1 MTNPAVNTAATRT
14 VGLTPVVP
22 LLTSP
27 LFANRHHRTPEAAPE
42 PVFGDDVW
50 PLHYLS
56 LSENQIT
63 LNINFAA
70 IRPRHREA
78 AKVYLYNVLNT
89 ETQRRTTSMK
99 SRFPSAGTAI
109 HMFHA
114 MKLLLDWIDT
124 HGLSSIADLTT
135 DDWTQ
140 YGEHV
145 GAREDCTYSYRVS
158 QLVHLGRLWAH
169 NVDLPS
175 PYAFTAPSW
184 FSAKYSRWLGPA
196 PVEYENKT
204 EPFHPE
210 AISALIV
217 AAHTVISGYLDGTL
231 TVGRRGIKK
240 TAETWFTA
248 QGITLPPGRL
258 SAENA
263 RQWKDAT
270 NWLQSYDAGS
280 VRSAAFVLISYFTGM
295 RPQEVLH
302 LQRGCL
308 RYNPVTSNASAAAE
322 YTIVGREF
330 KGLRDEYGDQL
341 SQGAQRDQPW
351 VTIEPAA
358 RAIEAL
364 EQLARPD
371 TPYLFAW
378 NRRPREGQ
386 QRQGEVATTSSIA
399 ISLGSFITLWN
410 AHATQNGDP
419 VVPISGPTSILSENQ
434 SGDAARLLIGTTRF
448 RRTLAYHIANQP
460 GGEIAL
466 GIQYGHVKS
475 VVSLGYA
482 GRGES
487 GFPDVVELDALL
499 GSWDDLTLLAE
510 ELEGGSAISGPAA
523 NRVRDGV
530 TAFAAEFAGEVKT
543 EAALERFKRSGLTL
557 IHDNG
562 HAHNVCSYVAAT
574 ALCHPTRT
582 TNRDSGTPD
591 LTNCQRGCP
600 NIALL
605 DRHFQEKTRQR
616 DQLLA
621 EIDYLPAPLAAR
633 NQQIAD
639 ELTKEITRHEQG
651 ENNS

>member
-1 MTNPAVNTAATRT
+1 MTIPAASATATAT

-22 LLTSP
+22 LPTSP
-27 LFANRHHRTPEAAPE
+27 LFTNRHHRTPEGAPE
-42 PVFGDDVW
+42 QVFGDDVW
-50 PLHYLS
+50 PLHYLWFS
-56 LSENQIT
+56 DHLNAI
-63 LNINFAA
+63 NINFAT
-70 IRPRHREA
+70 IPTPHREA

-89 ETQRRTTSMK
+89 ETQRRTAQMK
-99 SRFPSAGTAI
+99 SRLPSAGTATHI
-109 HMFHA
+109 FHA
-114 MKLLLDWIDT
+114 MKSLLEWVDAN
-124 HGLSSIADLTT
+124 GLSSIADLTT
-135 DDWTQ
+135 YDWNQ

-145 GAREDCTYSYRVS
+145 GARDDLAYRS
-158 QLVHLGRLWAH
+158 KATQLGYLGRLWAH
-169 NVDLPS
+169 NVDLPA
-175 PYAFTAPSW
+175 PYAFTAPPW
-184 FSAKYSRWLGPA
+184 FSAKASRWLGSA
-196 PVEYENKT
+196 PVGYENKT
-204 EPFHPE
+204 EPFHPG

-231 TVGRRGIKK
+231 ALGSRDLKK
-240 TAETWFTA
+240 SAEPWFAA

-258 SAENA
+258 SAEYV
-263 RQWKDAT
+263 RQWKEAT
-270 NWLQSYDAGS
+270 HWIQPYDKGS

-302 LQRGCL
+302 LQHGCL
-308 RYNPVTSNASAAAE
+308 RHNPVTSNASAAAE

-330 KGLRDEYGDQL
+330 KGLRDEHGDQL

-358 RAIEAL
+358 RAVEAL

-371 TPYLFAW
+371 TPYLFATI
-378 NRRPREGQ
+378 RRTRDDRH
-386 QRQGEVATTSSIA
+386 RQGEVTTTSNMA
-399 ISLGSFITLWN
+399 ERLGDFITLWN
-410 AHATQNGDP
+410 AHAARNGDP
-419 VVPISGPTSILSENQ
+419 LVPISGPTTILAEDHP
-434 SGDAARLLIGTTRF
+434 GDTGRLHISTSRF

-466 GIQYGHVKS
+466 GIQYGHVKN

-482 GRGES
+482 GRTES
-487 GFPDVVELDALL
+487 GFPDVLELDALI
-499 GSWDDLTLLAE
+499 GNWDDLTLLAE

-530 TAFAAEFAGEVKT
+530 TLFAAEFAGEVKT
-543 EAALERFKRSGLTL
+543 EAALDRFKRSGLTL
-557 IHDNG
+557 IHDNEN
-562 HAHNVCSYVAAT
+562 AHNICSYVPAT
-574 ALCHPTRT
+574 ALCHPARATNHDTR
-582 TNRDSGTPD
+582 TPD

-600 NIALL
+600 NIAMLGS
-605 DRHFQEKTRQR
+605 HVEEKTRQR

-651 ENNS
+651 K